1 MHHTGGVEQITDGVY
16 RLGTRWVKFY
26 LVVEGEGLT
35 LIDTGL
41 PKYVPQFDGALR
53 ELGRATSDL
62 RAIVLTHTHVD
73 HIGAADKFHELNDVP
88 VFVHSGESAI
98 ATGDAKP
105 GTPSGALTSLWRPSM
120 LSFAAH
126 FLTNGGARHVTV
138 PSVTSYEDDEVL
150 DVPGKPRV
158 VFCPGHSPAHSA
170 LLLEDRGVLF
180 CGDAMGTLAVNT
192 GATGAMVHPMNE
204 DRAGAIESLA
214 VLQDLSAQ
222 VVLPGHGEPFKGT
235 PAEAV
240 AAARARL

>member
-1 MHHTGGVEQITDGVY
+1 MRGMEKIMDGVY
-16 RLGTRWVKFY
+16 RLGTRWVNFY
-26 LVVEGEGLT
+26 LVVEGDGLT

-41 PKYVPQFDGALR
+41 PKYVPQFEDALR
-53 ELGRATSDL
+53 ELGRATSNL
-62 RAIVLTHTHVD
+62 RAIVLTHTHID

-105 GTPSGALTSLWRPSM
+105 GTPSGALGSLWRPSM

-126 FLTNGGARHVTV
+126 FLTNGGAKKVTV
-138 PSVTSYEDDEVL
+138 PSVQSYEHDEVL

-192 GATGAMVHPMNE
+192 GETGAMVHPMNE
-204 DRAGAIESLA
+204 DRARAIEALDA
-214 VLQDLSAQ
+214 LEGISAEM
-222 VVLPGHGEPFKGT
+222 VLPGHGEPYRGT

-240 AAARARL
+240 SAARARL